1 MNTFIKSTLLSIHD
15 LYDLFL
21 IVFLG
26 KLKIILEADVRKF
39 NIILKCPDTTMAFI
53 DIVSWLLTFAVCSLQ
68 C

>member
-39 NIILKCPDTTMAFI
+39 NIILKCPETTMAFI
-53 DIVSWLLTFAVCSLQ
+53 DIVS
-68 C
+68 